1 MATIIEQAQYKAERS
16 KILRDM
22 KDFHKAKGNDYK
34 KIVTAFVNDLT
45 VALISIQNDPCRYP
59 DFPAPVKKK
68 IFSKG
73 TTQCVI
79 LYLPAPSNHMNNSS
93 LVDKVYLTSIMITS
107 SGAYNLYVMKQLP
120 DSDLDV

>member
-1 MATIIEQAQYKAERS
+1 MATVIEQSQYKAERF
-16 KILRDM
+16 KILREM
-22 KDFHKAKGNDYK
+22 KDFHKAKGNDYR

-45 VALISIQNDPCRYP
+45 AAVTSIQNDPCRYL

-68 IFSKG
+68 TFSKG
-73 TTQCVI
+73 TNQCVI

-107 SGAYNLYVMKQLP
+107 AGAYNQYVMKQIQ